1 MRDHGPGH
9 HEAMHSI
16 AQQGSPWALL
26 VGLVLLMALLAGA
39 GRLAHRGLRER
50 LRRPALVPAQA
61 PTASEAELHLDM
73 MLAWG
78 EVDVAEH
85 HERRLA
91 LRTFS

>member
-39 GRLAHRGLRER
+39 G
-50 LRRPALVPAQA
+50 
-61 PTASEAELHLDM
+61 
-73 MLAWG
+73 
-78 EVDVAEH
+78 
-85 HERRLA
+85 
-91 LRTFS
+91 